1 MIKIMAD
8 STCDLSPQ
16 MLEAYDITLVPLH
29 IMVDGGED
37 YTDGVNITPLQVVN
51 YVENENRLCKT
62 AAVNVF
68 EYQELFDQY
77 ASKYDAV
84 IHISLGSQFS
94 SCYQNAKLAATNFS
108 NVYVIDSQN
117 LSTGQG
123 HIVYAAVKMA
133 KQGLSAPEICAQLQ
147 ELVPKVDASF
157 VIDSLEY
164 LHKGGRCSGLEAFG
178 ARLLSIKPCIE
189 VVNGKMIVGK
199 KYRGSFERCLEQ
211 YVKERLANND
221 DIDYSTIFITHS
233 PLSDSER
240 VVEKVREIIQTYAN
254 FEEII
259 VTNAGCTITCHCGP
273 NTLGILYLRK
283 SPKQL

>member
-133 KQGLSAPEICAQLQ
+133 KQGLSAPEICAKLQ